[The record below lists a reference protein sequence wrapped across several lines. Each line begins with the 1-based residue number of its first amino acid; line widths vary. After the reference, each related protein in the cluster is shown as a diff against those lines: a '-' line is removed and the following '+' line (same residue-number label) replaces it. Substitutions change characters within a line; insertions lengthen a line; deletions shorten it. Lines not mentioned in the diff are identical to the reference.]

1 MVSET
6 EHLDAIVVLTSIPSH
21 AEIVIKAI
29 EAGYN
34 IICEKSLASSSEE
47 EKNKRSCRKNNVFLA
62 VTYNYAGYPMFS

>member
-34 IICEKSLASSSEE
+34 IIFAKNRLLHQVKKKKTKEVAEKTMS
-47 EKNKRSCRKNNVFLA
+47 F
-62 VTYNYAGYPMFS
+62 